1 MNKKEI
7 IEKLTELNI
16 AHDPSAKV
24 ADLKALL
31 PKVDSDSQTPSKGE
45 TDENG
50 FIVGDPVLLRPVELP
65 LVVKLPEGESWANP
79 QQEEYSK
86 TLNAYAYKNAKKWA
100 KKKGVLLAR
109 LKELAENPEKLQVF
123 KGEPDL
129 EDSGKVSYK
138 NKLIEK

>member
-7 IEKLTELNI
+7 MEKLTELGI
-16 AHDPSAKV
+16 AHDPEAKV

-31 PKVDSDSQTPSKGE
+31 PKETKE
-45 TDENG
+45 TDASG
-50 FIVGDPVLLRPVELP
+50 FIVGDPQVLRPVELP
-65 LVVKLPEGESWANP
+65 LVVKMPEGQSWANP

-86 TLNAYAYKNAKKWA
+86 TLNAYAYQNSNKWA

-129 EDSGKVSYK
+129 EDGGKVSYK